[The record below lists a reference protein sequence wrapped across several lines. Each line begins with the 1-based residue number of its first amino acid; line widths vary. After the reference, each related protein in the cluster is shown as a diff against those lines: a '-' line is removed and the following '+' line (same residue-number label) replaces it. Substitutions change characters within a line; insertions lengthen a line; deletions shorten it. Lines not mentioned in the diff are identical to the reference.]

1 MATSSLVCDDA
12 SVEHLKAVAKAVF
25 GFDALKQEQVEVMQA
40 LMKNHKDVFYAFPT
54 GGGKSLCYQL
64 PALASSRPGFALIV
78 SPLIALM
85 QDQLHKLREVLSSS
99 LNDHPQNRFGP
110 SSCAVLN
117 SSISPAER
125 EVLLQDLQLE
135 TPATRI
141 VYITPE
147 QISSEAFK
155 LILGKVA
162 ANKTLLYAAID
173 EAHCISQWG
182 HDFRPAYRRLRIFRD
197 LCPGVPLLACTATST
212 PKVRDDVIDSLRMN
226 DPKIVSM
233 SFDRPNLAYSIVF
246 KGDDDDGMDKIVHVV
261 REAQVDGPD
270 STGLVYCFR
279 RADCEKVASRLQGA
293 GIKAGAYHAGM
304 PDKQRAKIQN
314 DWLKGGPQAPRVLC
328 ATIAFGMGVDK
339 ANVRFVIHMT
349 LSKTIE
355 GYYQESGRAGRDGKP
370 AKCVLLYS
378 NNDAGLLRW
387 FIGKKFEDIRK
398 KKKEKAEEW
407 KGWNPRQL
415 EEQER
420 RELEAFDLFTTYAT
434 KASCRREFLLGH
446 FGEKLASR
454 RGPSRKQQCCD
465 YCSDPSAVQQATQ
478 KALHRNRGGLRTH
491 PSLATPAKRPFNY
504 EYDNRS
510 TSSSVGYFK
519 RCRSESSSSSRSPLS
534 SEVSRVAARAKR
546 GGTISMLGALMRAEE
561 KASTNSKAG
570 HRRSLRERFR

>member
-40 LMKNHKDVFYAFPT
+40 LMKNHNDVFYAFPT

-99 LNDHPQNRFGP
+99 LNDNNPQNIVG
-110 SSCAVLN
+110 S
-117 SSISPAER
+117 
-125 EVLLQDLQLE
+125 LQ
-135 TPATRI
+135 AH
-141 VYITPE
+141 
-147 QISSEAFK
+147 
-155 LILGKVA
+155 LGKVA

-226 DPKIVSM
+226 DPKIVAM
-233 SFDRPNLAYSIVF
+233 SFDRPNLTYSIVF
-246 KGDDDDGMDKIVHVV
+246 KGDEDDGMDKIVQVV

-314 DWLKGGPQAPRVLC
+314 DWLKGGPGAPRVLC

-339 ANVRFVIHMT
+339 ASTGRPRWCYYLLRCQANVRF
-349 LSKTIE
+349 
-355 GYYQESGRAGRDGKP
+355 ESGRAGRDGKP

-378 NNDAGLLRW
+378 SNDAGLLRW

-510 TSSSVGYFK
+510 TSSSVGYFN

-561 KASTNSKAG
+561 RASTNSKAG
-570 HRRSLRERFR
+570 HKRSLRERFR